1 MERSEVNMLRKQ
13 IQAAIDKADIKGF
26 EVKIT
31 NGTYDAFGNT
41 GRFKLEFGVI
51 DASTGVA
58 ASPERRA
65 FAEMATMYGLTPDD
79 LDAKFNHR
87 GTTYK
92 ITGLKTGRPKFP
104 ISVVRVRDNKG
115 FKFPDSTVNR
125 QKRWK
130 GSDRDHATSPS
141 TLAGMV
147 SAGE

>member
-1 MERSEVNMLRKQ
+1 MNATDMKMLRVSMQ
-13 IQAAIDKADIKGF
+13 KALDEGEYGRKYN
-26 EVKIT
+26 IT
-31 NGTYDAFGNT
+31 VGNASYSPEGTGH
-41 GRFKLEFGVI
+41 FKVEFGQVDPATGI
-51 DASTGVA
+51 AS
-58 ASPERRA
+58 SPERDE
-65 FAEMATMYGLTPDD
+65 FTKMASLYGLTPDD

>member
-1 MERSEVNMLRKQ
+1 MNATDMKMLRVSMQ
-13 IQAAIDKADIKGF
+13 KALDSGEYGRKYNIKVGNASYSP
-26 EVKIT
+26 E
-31 NGTYDAFGNT
+31 GTGY
-41 GRFKLEFGVI
+41 FKVEFGQI
-51 DASTGVA
+51 DATTGVA
-58 ASPERRA
+58 ASPERA
-65 FAEMATMYGLTPDD
+65 EFAKMATMYGLTPDD

-92 ITGLKTGRPKFP
+92 ITGLKTRRPKFP

-115 FKFPDSTVNR
+115 FKFPDSVVAR

-130 GSDRDHATSPS
+130 GSSEFDATSPS